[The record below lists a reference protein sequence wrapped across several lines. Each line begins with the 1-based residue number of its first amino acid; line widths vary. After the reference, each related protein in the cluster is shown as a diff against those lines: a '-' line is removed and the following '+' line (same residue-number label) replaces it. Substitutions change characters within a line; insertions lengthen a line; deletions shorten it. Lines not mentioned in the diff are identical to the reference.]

1 MRKRVVI
8 TGMGI
13 VCGNAENT
21 KEFAQA
27 VFSGKSGI
35 KKCTVFDTDGLL
47 TPYFGQADDIE
58 DENRFYA
65 LLKKCAEEMMENAEI
80 SPEYLSS
87 LGRKCRMFLG
97 SLLYS
102 SDTYYNHS
110 KAKQDNEMNNFLVH
124 MNDYSAY
131 AKKIIGVQG
140 EVFISSAACASG
152 TAAAGM
158 AFDFIR
164 NGICDCAV
172 VGGVDSLSI
181 IAAYGFNALKSLSSG
196 ICDPYDMNRDGIN
209 LGECGAFLFFEE
221 LEHALARNA
230 RICCEV
236 IGYALGNDAYHI
248 TSPEPNGIGAYNTM
262 LSAVND
268 AGIQAGDIDYINGH
282 GTGTQINDSMET
294 KAIEKLVAG
303 TDKKILLSSTK
314 STIGHCMG
322 ASGAAELISMILS
335 MQYGKYIPLPN
346 LKNAI
351 EDSENIRMSN
361 KTFDADIEYALSN
374 SFAFAGNSASV
385 VVKKYHGGDV
395 R

>member
-1 MRKRVVI
+1 MGKRVVI

-13 VCGNAENT
+13 VCGNADNT

-35 KKCTVFDTDGLL
+35 KECTVFDTSGLL
-47 TPYFGQADDIE
+47 TSYFGQADSIKGQS
-58 DENRFYA
+58 RFYA
-65 LLKKCAEEMMENAEI
+65 LLKKSAEEMMENAKI
-80 SPEYLSS
+80 SPEYLFS
-87 LGRKCRMFLG
+87 LGRKCRMLFG

-102 SDTYYNHS
+102 SDTYYAHS
-110 KAKQDNEMNNFLVH
+110 KAKQDHEMNDFLAH

-152 TAAAGM
+152 TAVAGM

-172 VGGVDSLSI
+172 VGGVDNLSI
-181 IAAYGFNALKSLSSG
+181 IAAYGFNALRSLSSD
-196 ICDPYDMNRDGIN
+196 ICNPYDMNRDGIN
-209 LGECGAFLFFEE
+209 LGECGAFIFFEE

-230 RICCEV
+230 KICCEV

-248 TSPEPNGIGAYNTM
+248 TSPEPNGICAYHTM
-262 LSAVND
+262 QMALND

-294 KAIEKLVAG
+294 KALEKLAVG
-303 TDKKILLSSTK
+303 REKKIMLSSTK

-322 ASGAAELISMILS
+322 ASGVAELISMILS
-335 MQYGKYIPLPN
+335 LQYGKYIPLPN

-351 EDSENIRMSN
+351 EGSENIIMSD
-361 KTFDADIEYALSN
+361 KTFDTDIEYALSN

-385 VVKKYHGGDV
+385 IVKKYHGGDV

>member
-1 MRKRVVI
+1 MGKRVVI

-13 VCGNAENT
+13 VCGNAKNT
-21 KEFAQA
+21 KDFAKA
-27 VFSGKSGI
+27 VFTGESGI
-35 KKCTVFDTDGLL
+35 KKCTVFNTDGLL
-47 TPYFGQADDIE
+47 TSYFGQVDGIQE
-58 DENRFYA
+58 KNRFYA
-65 LLKKCAEEMMENAEI
+65 LMKESAEEMMADANI
-80 SPEYLSS
+80 GSEYLFS
-87 LGRKCRMFLG
+87 LGLNCRMFLG

-110 KAKQDNEMNNFLVH
+110 KAKQDHEMNDFLAH

-131 AKKIIGVQG
+131 AKKITGIQG

-152 TAAAGM
+152 TTAAGM

-164 NGICDCAV
+164 GGVCDCAV

-181 IAAYGFNALKSLSSG
+181 IAAYGFNALKSLSNG
-196 ICDPYDMNRDGIN
+196 ICNPYDITRDGIN
-209 LGECGAFLFFEE
+209 LGECGAFLLFEE
-221 LEHALARNA
+221 LEHALERNA
-230 RICCEV
+230 RIYCELA
-236 IGYALGNDAYHI
+236 GYALGNDAYHI
-248 TSPEPNGIGAYNTM
+248 TSPEPNGNGAYYTM
-262 LSAVND
+262 KLAVD
-268 AGIQAGDIDYINGH
+268 DSGIQAENIDYINGH

-294 KAIEKLVAG
+294 KAVEKFAG
-303 TDKKILLSSTK
+303 EIAENILLSSTK

-346 LKNAI
+346 LKNAV
-351 EDSENIRMSN
+351 EGSVKIRMSN
-361 KTFDADIEYALSN
+361 KTFDTDIEYALSN

-395 R
+395 I

>member
-1 MRKRVVI
+1 MSKRVVI

-13 VCGNAENT
+13 ICGNAENT

-27 VFSGKSGI
+27 IFSGKNGI
-35 KKCTVFDTDGLL
+35 RECTVFDTAGLL
-47 TPYFGQADDIE
+47 TPYFGQAEGIQE
-58 DENRFYA
+58 KNRFYA
-65 LLKKCAEEMMENAEI
+65 LLKKSAEEMMEDAKI
-80 SPEYLSS
+80 GSAYLSS
-87 LGRKCRMFLG
+87 LGQKCRIFLG

-102 SDTYYNHS
+102 SDTYYDHS
-110 KAKQDNEMNNFLVH
+110 KAKQDYEMNDFLAH

-131 AKKIIGVQG
+131 AKEITGVQG
-140 EVFISSAACASG
+140 ELFISSAACASG

-164 NGICDCAV
+164 GGVCDCAV
-172 VGGVDSLSI
+172 VGGVDSLSM

-196 ICDPYDMNRDGIN
+196 ICDPYDINRDGIN

-230 RICCEV
+230 KIYCEM

-248 TSPEPNGIGAYNTM
+248 TSPEPSGSGAYNTM
-262 LSAVND
+262 QSAIED

-294 KAIEKLVAG
+294 KAVEKLVAG

-314 STIGHCMG
+314 SIIGHCMG
-322 ASGAAELISMILS
+322 ASGAVELISMILS

-351 EDSENIRMSN
+351 EGFR
-361 KTFDADIEYALSN
+361 
-374 SFAFAGNSASV
+374 
-385 VVKKYHGGDV
+385 KYRNV